1 MTVLELV
8 GALWLGPQRPGQL
21 GPLVYMASS
30 LTCWM
35 PALGGSGGGHRCAR
49 ALIRH
54 LSKSGARHHPSWCLS
69 DRGGFPSLLL
79 F

>member
-35 PALGGSGGGHRCAR
+35 PALGGSGGGAQVCQSPDKA
-49 ALIRH
+49 
-54 LSKSGARHHPSWCLS
+54 SE
-69 DRGGFPSLLL
+69 
-79 F
+79 